1 MGQSMGKKLS
11 NKELQLYSQQT
22 QLQPHVIQQL
32 YEAFIDRTG
41 KKGRMTINE
50 FKLAYTQINPYANIY
65 NIDMDA
71 ERVFLMFDN
80 DRNGKNNRKCS
91 DIRRVRRR
99 ICYDAERFSL
109 VNVAKILPRQLNQHD
124 PCSYSDLILQC
135 NKHDYSFNSLI
146 RLYSAI

>member
-22 QLQPHVIQQL
+22 QLQPYVIQQL

-80 DRNGKNNRKCS
+80 DRNGVLTFDEFVVAFVMMQRG
-91 DIRRVRRR
+91 
-99 ICYDAERFSL
+99 L
-109 VNVAKILPRQLNQHD
+109 V
-124 PCSYSDLILQC
+124 S
-135 NKHDYSFNSLI
+135 
-146 RLYSAI
+146 